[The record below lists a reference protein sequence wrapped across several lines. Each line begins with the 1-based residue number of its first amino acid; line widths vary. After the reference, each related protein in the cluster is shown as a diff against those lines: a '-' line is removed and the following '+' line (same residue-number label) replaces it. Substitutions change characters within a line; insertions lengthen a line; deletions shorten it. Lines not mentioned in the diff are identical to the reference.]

1 MLFGLFWGDWT
12 VLVLIPAMI
21 FAFWAQINVQ
31 TTFSRFKQVR
41 NRRGLTAAD
50 VARRILDANGL
61 NYVQIQRVSGEL
73 TDHYDPRAQVVR
85 LSDSVYDST
94 SVAAIGVA
102 AHEVGHACQHAEDYV
117 PLRIRSAIIPMTRIG
132 SMLAMPVFI
141 LGLLFAQLSLYGNM
155 VGDVFMMLGI
165 LLFSLSTLFQLVTL
179 PTEFNASA
187 RALKTLESYGI
198 LDGDELVG
206 ARSTLRAAA
215 LTYVAYNL
223 LGAIGIM
230 APLGRYLKGRKTAIF
245 GIALGGLLLAVV
257 ALSPLLKLDYDA
269 IAKQIAEIRLDTETV
284 RTGVEVQNRE
294 LQARIISEQAAAY
307 IWDKADEMG
316 VALEVEVETRD
327 LGSGPYPWR
336 ATLTGTCGGEKRTAL
351 TRYIEENLAIPEAR
365 QVWQCE

>member
-1 MLFGLFWGDWT
+1 MLFDLFWGDWT

-31 TTFSRFKQVR
+31 MTFSRFKQVR

-215 LTYVAYNL
+215 LTYVAALASSLASL
-223 LGAIGIM
+223 LR
-230 APLGRYLKGRKTAIF
+230 LLLIF
-245 GIALGGLLLAVV
+245 GG
-257 ALSPLLKLDYDA
+257 S
-269 IAKQIAEIRLDTETV
+269 RS
-284 RTGVEVQNRE
+284 R
-294 LQARIISEQAAAY
+294 
-307 IWDKADEMG
+307 
-316 VALEVEVETRD
+316 RD
-327 LGSGPYPWR
+327 
-336 ATLTGTCGGEKRTAL
+336 
-351 TRYIEENLAIPEAR
+351 
-365 QVWQCE
+365 

>member
-141 LGLLFAQLSLYGNM
+141 LGLLFAQLSQYGNM

-215 LTYVAYNL
+215 LTYVAALASSLASL
-223 LGAIGIM
+223 LR
-230 APLGRYLKGRKTAIF
+230 LLLIF
-245 GIALGGLLLAVV
+245 GG
-257 ALSPLLKLDYDA
+257 S
-269 IAKQIAEIRLDTETV
+269 RS
-284 RTGVEVQNRE
+284 R
-294 LQARIISEQAAAY
+294 
-307 IWDKADEMG
+307 
-316 VALEVEVETRD
+316 RD
-327 LGSGPYPWR
+327 
-336 ATLTGTCGGEKRTAL
+336 
-351 TRYIEENLAIPEAR
+351 
-365 QVWQCE
+365 

>member
-206 ARSTLRAAA
+206 ARGTLRAAA
-215 LTYVAYNL
+215 LTYVAALASSLASL
-223 LGAIGIM
+223 LR
-230 APLGRYLKGRKTAIF
+230 LLLIF
-245 GIALGGLLLAVV
+245 GG
-257 ALSPLLKLDYDA
+257 S
-269 IAKQIAEIRLDTETV
+269 RS
-284 RTGVEVQNRE
+284 R
-294 LQARIISEQAAAY
+294 
-307 IWDKADEMG
+307 
-316 VALEVEVETRD
+316 RD
-327 LGSGPYPWR
+327 
-336 ATLTGTCGGEKRTAL
+336 
-351 TRYIEENLAIPEAR
+351 
-365 QVWQCE
+365 

>member
-31 TTFSRFKQVR
+31 MTFSRFKQVR
-41 NRRGLTAAD
+41 NRRRLTAAD

-198 LDGDELVG
+198 LDEDELVG

-215 LTYVAYNL
+215 LTYVAALASSLASL
-223 LGAIGIM
+223 LR
-230 APLGRYLKGRKTAIF
+230 LLLIF
-245 GIALGGLLLAVV
+245 GG
-257 ALSPLLKLDYDA
+257 S
-269 IAKQIAEIRLDTETV
+269 RS
-284 RTGVEVQNRE
+284 R
-294 LQARIISEQAAAY
+294 
-307 IWDKADEMG
+307 
-316 VALEVEVETRD
+316 RD
-327 LGSGPYPWR
+327 
-336 ATLTGTCGGEKRTAL
+336 
-351 TRYIEENLAIPEAR
+351 
-365 QVWQCE
+365 

>member
-12 VLVLIPAMI
+12 VLVLSPAMI

-31 TTFSRFKQVR
+31 MTFSRFKQVR

-215 LTYVAYNL
+215 LTYVAALASSLASL
-223 LGAIGIM
+223 LR
-230 APLGRYLKGRKTAIF
+230 LLLIF
-245 GIALGGLLLAVV
+245 GG
-257 ALSPLLKLDYDA
+257 S
-269 IAKQIAEIRLDTETV
+269 RS
-284 RTGVEVQNRE
+284 R
-294 LQARIISEQAAAY
+294 
-307 IWDKADEMG
+307 
-316 VALEVEVETRD
+316 RD
-327 LGSGPYPWR
+327 
-336 ATLTGTCGGEKRTAL
+336 
-351 TRYIEENLAIPEAR
+351 
-365 QVWQCE
+365 

>member
-31 TTFSRFKQVR
+31 MTFSRFKQVR

-73 TDHYDPRAQVVR
+73 TDHYDPHAQVVR

-198 LDGDELVG
+198 LDEDELVG

-215 LTYVAYNL
+215 LTYVAALASSLASL
-223 LGAIGIM
+223 LR
-230 APLGRYLKGRKTAIF
+230 LLLIF
-245 GIALGGLLLAVV
+245 GG
-257 ALSPLLKLDYDA
+257 S
-269 IAKQIAEIRLDTETV
+269 RS
-284 RTGVEVQNRE
+284 R
-294 LQARIISEQAAAY
+294 
-307 IWDKADEMG
+307 
-316 VALEVEVETRD
+316 RD
-327 LGSGPYPWR
+327 
-336 ATLTGTCGGEKRTAL
+336 
-351 TRYIEENLAIPEAR
+351 
-365 QVWQCE
+365 